1 MGCRLLVLRPQ
12 VIRHQPIQRLYRAQ
26 LHGSTA
32 PDAVVEMRLGQVSIG
47 QPREDRVVARMLVT

>member
-32 PDAVVEMRLGQVSIG
+32 PDAVVEMRLGQVSVG
-47 QPREDRVVARMLVT
+47 QPREDRAGVRMLVT